1 VNDLIESYLKPMLA
15 SRPLTP
21 KCRLAD
27 FKRVRRV
34 SALNEFTI
42 AAVIVNAHQTGQ
54 SACHRD
60 LTRVTVTPW
69 QICCRKICHK

>member
-1 VNDLIESYLKPMLA
+1 VDIFEANAGVALNTEVPRS
-15 SRPLTP
+15 
-21 KCRLAD
+21 RLAD

-42 AAVIVNAHQTGQ
+42 AAVIVNAHQTEQ